1 MTTMPDLN
9 NRPGGPHLVVT
20 AKTAHKVQ
28 FFDAATL
35 AKTGEIDMPASTHEM
50 ILSPDGKKAFASVYG
65 GGIFGKNSDPDRR
78 IGVIDLASKSL
89 ERLIDVG
96 ANVAPHGVMMDERGM
111 LWATG
116 ELGNALFAIDPDS
129 DEVERIDL
137 GGSPHWLAV
146 SHATGKIFA
155 SLKATD
161 SVAVVDR
168 DRRKPLDRIHIP
180 HWAEGLALAPDGE
193 TLYVVAHRKGE
204 FHVID
209 ARSHRLRATVAIEGM
224 PGTVNQLRRVRVS
237 PDGCYLLV
245 SSTYDRHAAI
255 YEAESL
261 KQISSLATGKSP
273 MGFGF
278 SPDGKH
284 AYLCCHDDA
293 VVLELEMSSGR
304 VSRTFATGSGCEFI
318 ISYQ

>member
-1 MTTMPDLN
+1 
-9 NRPGGPHLVVT
+9 
-20 AKTAHKVQ
+20 
-28 FFDAATL
+28 
-35 AKTGEIDMPASTHEM
+35 
-50 ILSPDGKKAFASVYG
+50 
-65 GGIFGKNSDPDRR
+65 
-78 IGVIDLASKSL
+78 
-89 ERLIDVG
+89 
-96 ANVAPHGVMMDERGM
+96 VAPHGVMMDERGT

-116 ELGNALFAIDPDS
+116 ELGSALLAIDPDS
-129 DEVERIDL
+129 EEVERIDL
-137 GGSPHWLAV
+137 GGRPHWLAV

-180 HWAEGLALAPDGE
+180 HRAEGLALAPDGE
-193 TLYVVAHRKGE
+193 TLYVVAHEKAA

-209 ARSHRLRATVAIEGM
+209 ARSHRLRATVTIEGA

-237 PDGCYLLV
+237 PDGRYLLL

-255 YEAESL
+255 YEPESL
-261 KQISSLATGKSP
+261 KQIASLETARSP

-278 SPDGKH
+278 GPDGTH

-293 VVLELEMSSGR
+293 VVFELELSSGC
-304 VSRTFATGSGCEFI
+304 VSRTFATASGCEFI
-318 ISYQ
+318 IAYQ

>member
-1 MTTMPDLN
+1 MIAMPDLN
-9 NRPGGPHLVVT
+9 NRPGGPHLIVT

-50 ILSPDGKKAFASVYG
+50 ILSPDGKKVFASVYG
-65 GGIFGKNSDPDRR
+65 GGVFGKNTEPDRR

-89 ERLIDVG
+89 ECLIDVG
-96 ANVAPHGVMMDERGM
+96 ANVAPHGVMMDERET

-116 ELGNALFAIDPDS
+116 ELGNALLAIDPAS
-129 DEVERIDL
+129 EEVERIDL
-137 GGSPHWLAV
+137 GGSPHWLAM
-146 SHATGKIFA
+146 SHATGKVFA

-161 SVAVVDR
+161 SVVVDR
-168 DRRKPLDRIHIP
+168 DQRNQLDRLHIP
-180 HWAEGLALAPDGE
+180 HWAEGPALAPDGE
-193 TLYVVAHRKGE
+193 TLYVVAHQKAE

-209 ARSHRLRATVAIEGM
+209 ARSHRLRATVTIEGA

-237 PDGCYLLV
+237 PDGRYLLV

-261 KQISSLATGKSP
+261 KQIASLETARSP

-278 SPDGKH
+278 GPDGKQ

-293 VVLELEMSSGR
+293 VVFELELSSGR
-304 VSRTFATGSGCEFI
+304 VSRTFATASGCEFI
-318 ISYQ
+318 IAYQ